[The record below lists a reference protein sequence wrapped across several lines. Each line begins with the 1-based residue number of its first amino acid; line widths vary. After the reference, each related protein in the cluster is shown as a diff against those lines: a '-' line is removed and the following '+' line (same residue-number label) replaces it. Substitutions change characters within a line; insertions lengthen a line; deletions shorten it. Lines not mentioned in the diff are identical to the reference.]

1 MDSKTI
7 KTIRKQLIE
16 LRTEHKDLD
25 NIIADMLGESPC
37 DFIKVQRLKKKKLN
51 LKDQIQKIESSIIPD
66 IIA

>member
-51 LKDQIQKIESSIIPD
+51 LKDQIQKIESSLIPD